1 MGAAALT
8 AVDFAGPYVYIF
20 ASLVEYTL
28 NVPPAQRFELF
39 GWRLTDKAFVY
50 LASLQLLWS
59 SPRAS
64 IPACLTGLL
73 FGAAYWVAP
82 LGLQQFKIPAVAA
95 RWLQGASRAPSRLGQ
110 PAQVPHRP
118 AFPQQQS
125 SSQPTQLP
133 AASAPRLPEASPAAL
148 EQMAAMGFDRSTAA
162 QALQQ
167 NNNDVAAALAF
178 LV

>member
-125 SSQPTQLP
+125 SSQPTLP